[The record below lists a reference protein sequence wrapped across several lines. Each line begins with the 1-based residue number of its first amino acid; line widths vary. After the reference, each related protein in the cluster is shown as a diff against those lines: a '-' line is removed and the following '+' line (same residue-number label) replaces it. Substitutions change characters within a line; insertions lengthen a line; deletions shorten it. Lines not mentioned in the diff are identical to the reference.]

1 MDATRETVTVNI
13 AGHEVRM
20 LKPTADQLAGIV
32 MIDEEILEEP
42 EAQGE
47 AVRLFIDLFKALLPS
62 NAERM
67 WFARQMIVGKYTVKD
82 IQDTIVRI
90 ATAPADAPQAPK
102 TTAPRA
108 AKKTTARKATA
119 RR

>member
-13 AGHEVRM
+13 AGREVCM
-20 LKPTADQLAGIV
+20 FKPTADQLAGIT
-32 MIDEEILEEP
+32 MIDDEILADP
-42 EAQGE
+42 EAQGQT
-47 AVRLFIDLFKALLPS
+47 VRLFMDLFKSLLPS

-67 WFARQMIVGKYTVKD
+67 WFARQMIMGDYTVKD
-82 IQDTIVRI
+82 IQETIVRV

-102 TTAPRA
+102 VTAPRA
-108 AKKTTARKATA
+108 AKKATARKATA